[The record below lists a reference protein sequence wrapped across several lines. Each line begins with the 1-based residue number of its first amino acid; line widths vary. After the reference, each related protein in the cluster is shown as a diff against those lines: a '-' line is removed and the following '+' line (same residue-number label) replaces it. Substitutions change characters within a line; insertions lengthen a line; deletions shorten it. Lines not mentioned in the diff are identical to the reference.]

1 MANRDA
7 VRGELERRILHVI
20 APLAESPGG
29 ELLYAQAESL
39 VRELRQACA
48 SVETGYA
55 GLLRLVLQAIARHL
69 SGEDAERLE
78 ALIHLLEPP
87 LTSEELSSL
96 QAMLADEPAPG
107 GGAANG
113 LGPALSETLGRL
125 LGAYFDGG
133 NPQFTRPVPP
143 EFTDEETGASASDV
157 DPPASE
163 GPVETSGH
171 PESELQ
177 VDSVYRRHLK
187 SRTRDIENL
196 QSKLYAD
203 VEETI
208 RQNRESSALLESLI
222 TRLQLATDVPE
233 VVKPGEAVTGEIRR
247 VAASHRDI
255 ADRLEE
261 TFHSLQAIA
270 SDNQRLSAEL
280 NRVRTLSLTDELT
293 NLPNRRAFFRYI
305 NSEIGRVERDDELFT
320 LAVIDLDYFKSV
332 NDRHGHGAGDEV
344 LRAYARQILSVFRA
358 HDLVARYGGEE
369 FAILLPATEIAGAA
383 AALRKIKARSRQVK
397 VRINGGEMLVPT
409 FSAGI
414 AQYRRGETAEGL
426 IERADWALYEAKRLG
441 RDRIEIA
448 RESVAPT
455 GRRGDGHVL
464 GQTGPRKNEQ
474 RG

>member
-20 APLAESPGG
+20 APLAESPRG
-29 ELLYAQAESL
+29 ELLYGQAESL
-39 VRELRQACA
+39 LLELRQACA

-87 LTSEELSSL
+87 LTSAELASL
-96 QAMLADEPAPG
+96 QAMLEDDPG
-107 GGAANG
+107 ECAANG

-125 LGAYFDGG
+125 LGAYFDGD
-133 NPQFTRPVPP
+133 NPQFTRPIPAESKP
-143 EFTDEETGASASDV
+143 EKTNAPESVV
-157 DPPASE
+157 DSPAFDD
-163 GPVETSGH
+163 PVQASGH
-171 PESELQ
+171 PEAEQ
-177 VDSVYRRHLK
+177 EVDSVYRRHLK

-208 RQNRESSALLESLI
+208 RQNRESSTLLESLI

-233 VVKPGEAVTGEIRR
+233 VVKPDEAVTGEIRR

-332 NDRHGHGAGDEV
+332 NDRYGHGAGDEV

-383 AALRKIKARSRQVK
+383 AALRKIKARSRRVK

-448 RESVAPT
+448 RESMDST
-455 GRRGDGHVL
+455 GRRAGAHVL
-464 GQTGPRKNEQ
+464 GQTEPRKNEQ